1 VPLPASLAPPSP
13 TLTRA
18 LSHTLH
24 PPPPT
29 PPPTPN
35 PQCPLCKKSV
45 DLVHGEDPN
54 DTWVRHSA
62 TECDPSARPSGKK
75 ARCGA
80 PGCKEKLTLTNK
92 TTCTK
97 CRVDVCLR

>member
-1 VPLPASLAPPSP
+1 MC
-13 TLTRA
+13 A
-18 LSHTLH
+18 LYTV
-24 PPPPT
+24 
-29 PPPTPN
+29 
-35 PQCPLCKKSV
+35 QCPVCKKSV

-54 DTWVRHSA
+54 DTWVRHAA
-62 TECDPSARPSGKK
+62 TECDPAGRPSSKK